1 MTQIFRNLMLL
12 MWTLSIAVLAHA
24 QQEPKPLQLK
34 YTPIQE
40 TKWSM
45 LSIYRVHL
53 QDFGVTDKYN
63 DTCNCIVD
71 GKFLEK
77 ANANVGLSLYKN
89 VDDKLSYSV
98 DLMLG
103 YGYTSRKS
111 PSVEDKE
118 QSWLATARA
127 DLYYHLMRKELQL
140 RPYLF
145 GALHAS
151 QRRGT
156 LLATLPVGAGV
167 RYMFFNN
174 QAMLT
179 AQVGYGLGLTNR
191 LRNNAIYS
199 SGLYVNLNKNYK
211 PRQIDLGTPADRPVD
226 KPHTHAAT
234 GSCYNCG
241 AVVDTDCD
249 GITDAIDKCPT
260 VPGLAI
266 HDGCPPVTMTD
277 RDKDG
282 IADSIDACPDA
293 AGTMA
298 NMGCPANVVTTPPSL
313 PAPIVAPAPAPIA
326 VPTPAPPAPVVAPAP
341 VTPVTSNTDQTPR
354 FIIHFN
360 FDRYNLT
367 YNAIKIL
374 DAAVQYLKKN
384 SEMKAYLYGHTDLY
398 GANQYNVTLSLNR
411 VNMARDYMIN
421 KGIKAS
427 RILTDHLGKTQPA
440 LSTMD
445 KSIGWKNRRVEI
457 TVAK

>member
-1 MTQIFRNLMLL
+1 
-12 MWTLSIAVLAHA
+12 
-24 QQEPKPLQLK
+24 
-34 YTPIQE
+34 
-40 TKWSM
+40 
-45 LSIYRVHL
+45 
-53 QDFGVTDKYN
+53 
-63 DTCNCIVD
+63 
-71 GKFLEK
+71 
-77 ANANVGLSLYKN
+77 
-89 VDDKLSYSV
+89 
-98 DLMLG
+98 
-103 YGYTSRKS
+103 
-111 PSVEDKE
+111 
-118 QSWLATARA
+118 
-127 DLYYHLMRKELQL
+127 
-140 RPYLF
+140 
-145 GALHAS
+145 
-151 QRRGT
+151 
-156 LLATLPVGAGV
+156 
-167 RYMFFNN
+167 MFFNN

-384 SEMKAYLYGHTDLY
+384 SEMKAYLYGHSDLY